1 MPKFA
6 TSLIVINSGS
16 ASVSA
21 HVGASLVGASDH
33 VEYYNTSEDVKH
45 TFPIGETTIT
55 RYLTSDLGAYQK
67 LYLYAVL

>member
-1 MPKFA
+1 MPKFT

-33 VEYYNTSEDVKH
+33 VEYFNTSEDCKH
-45 TFPIGETTIT
+45 TFPVGRSTINQ
-55 RYLTSDLGAYQK
+55 YLTANLGAYQEYH
-67 LYLYAVL
+67 LYVVM